1 MNNVII
7 CVGGKTNMNIGT
19 ETEAIEF
26 KKTTAELKEGII
38 SLSSMLN
45 KNGYGTL
52 YFGVKDNG
60 DVVGQQVGDRTLRD
74 ISQAIA
80 NHLKPQVIP
89 SITLE
94 LVEER
99 NTIKITVSGS
109 NSPYSA
115 YGKYYMRSADEDREL
130 TPEQLKVLM
139 LKREEIDVI
148 SRLVSV
154 DQNLSFSQLKS
165 LFISKGL
172 TVNSESF
179 ENNLGLKT
187 EDGKYNYMANLLADS
202 NDVSI
207 KVVTFRGTNKKEV
220 LKRTEYGYRCLVVAM
235 DQVLNYI
242 EALNETIVK
251 IGTHTR
257 EEESLFDML
266 SFREAWINACLHTKW
281 ERKNPPAVYV
291 YSDRIEIIST
301 GGLPEDL
308 TKEEFY
314 RGISR
319 PINTKLQKILG
330 QLGYVEQ
337 TGHGVPLIVGNYGK
351 QAFEVMDNYIN
362 VTIPFKK
369 TAVAVDEI
377 NTKLELNGAQL
388 KIYSLLKMNPEST
401 IKDLIRESG
410 YSDGY
415 VRKIINQLKEKKC
428 IERVGSNKAG
438 HWKTIEI

>member
-1 MNNVII
+1 
-7 CVGGKTNMNIGT
+7 
-19 ETEAIEF
+19 
-26 KKTTAELKEGII
+26 
-38 SLSSMLN
+38 
-45 KNGYGTL
+45 
-52 YFGVKDNG
+52 
-60 DVVGQQVGDRTLRD
+60 
-74 ISQAIA
+74 
-80 NHLKPQVIP
+80 
-89 SITLE
+89 
-94 LVEER
+94 
-99 NTIKITVSGS
+99 
-109 NSPYSA
+109 
-115 YGKYYMRSADEDREL
+115 MRSADEDREL

-148 SRLVSV
+148 SKLVSV

-207 KVVTFRGTNKKEV
+207 KVVTFRGTDKKEV

-308 TKEEFY
+308 TKEEF
-314 RGISR
+314 
-319 PINTKLQKILG
+319 
-330 QLGYVEQ
+330 EMD
-337 TGHGVPLIVGNYGK
+337 GNCLW
-351 QAFEVMDNYIN
+351 QF
-362 VTIPFKK
+362 P
-369 TAVAVDEI
+369 
-377 NTKLELNGAQL
+377 
-388 KIYSLLKMNPEST
+388 
-401 IKDLIRESG
+401 
-410 YSDGY
+410 
-415 VRKIINQLKEKKC
+415 
-428 IERVGSNKAG
+428 
-438 HWKTIEI
+438 